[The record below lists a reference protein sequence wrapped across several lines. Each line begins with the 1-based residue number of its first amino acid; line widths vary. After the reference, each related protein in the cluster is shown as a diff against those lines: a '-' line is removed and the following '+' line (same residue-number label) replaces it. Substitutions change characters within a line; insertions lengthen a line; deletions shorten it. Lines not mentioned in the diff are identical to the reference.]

1 MHGSAQMIV
10 SPGKSEWI
18 IIYCIVSSH
27 RRIVIEM
34 YLMCELIC
42 FWLLYCCFMPWNHR
56 LPKHIHATWMLLFRF
71 CLSKSQHW
79 QKLICW
85 SPLRCVVACL
95 FIFLFLIS
103 ITQSARKHP
112 DWMCAH
118 VMHVLNIRSRFHCC
132 LKCHYLWQKA
142 GMFWTNSTRIRW
154 TQALRYI
161 FNGLVGL
168 GWH

>member
-42 FWLLYCCFMPWNHR
+42 FWFLYCCFMPWNHR

-85 SPLRCVVACL
+85 SPLRSFVVCL
-95 FIFLFLIS
+95 SFHFLFRLHNRPENTLTKCARTWCTFS
-103 ITQSARKHP
+103 ILDQDSIVALNAIIYDKKLAFFEQIVRAFDEHKHL
-112 DWMCAH
+112 DT
-118 VMHVLNIRSRFHCC
+118 
-132 LKCHYLWQKA
+132 Y
-142 GMFWTNSTRIRW
+142 
-154 TQALRYI
+154 
-161 FNGLVGL
+161 GL